1 MERVAL
7 AGVNYEGMPL
17 VTPGSLWQNYLRL
30 NQSARVEAYPVLTRE
45 FVKQV
50 KETPSDAE
58 LRALYEAGAGNFPMP
73 DSPEPGFRRRYQAN
87 IEYVSGSWNKM
98 IEVEKGK
105 ITEEALKAEYDR
117 LVALGGLQVPVDSP
131 APGGSAP
138 QPGAATQ
145 PGSDAPAGPSAAAPD
160 EGQPPA
166 PGSQPTADQPS
177 TEKEKPAN
185 SDSDQAAPEKPAEEK
200 PATEEKPAED
210 KPAASDAGDK
220 PADAQ
225 PEKDQSSRLDGRTSA
240 VRLVAF
246 QQNDDLPPPVAQ
258 PTPPGE
264 SSEGASA
271 ATAPAASPSAASPS
285 EATDTSTPAANAAP
299 ANATPGGS
307 PDAPA
312 SPPMRTQTFEE
323 AKDSIARTLA
333 MNVVRDQLQAKLSK
347 IETAMNAYA
356 SSRAMEQASA
366 EAGRKND
373 KKAKPVDLKKLAE
386 AEGLTYGS
394 TGMSD
399 SSRIGSTPIGRSMIG
414 NQALVNSVMTPAVEL
429 FRPVRS
435 MFIDMDNATEPDFQE
450 FVSWKTEDE
459 PAYTPALADIR
470 EEVIEAWKMQRARV
484 LAKEEADKLADK
496 LKKAG
501 DEPWKSVLDAQQ
513 QTLVVSPPPFT
524 WMSAPQQMFSAPQI
538 TFVQGLDAVGNE
550 FMQRVFTAQAGQ
562 IVVAPNQGLNTYYAV
577 RVAELTP
584 TLDQLHQNF
593 EVSRGRARQLAFSE
607 RERLFS
613 DWYDNIER
621 TLDVRWLASV
631 DALME

>member
-1 MERVAL
+1 
-7 AGVNYEGMPL
+7 
-17 VTPGSLWQNYLRL
+17 
-30 NQSARVEAYPVLTRE
+30 
-45 FVKQV
+45 
-50 KETPSDAE
+50 
-58 LRALYEAGAGNFPMP
+58 
-73 DSPEPGFRRRYQAN
+73 
-87 IEYVSGSWNKM
+87 
-98 IEVEKGK
+98 
-105 ITEEALKAEYDR
+105 
-117 LVALGGLQVPVDSP
+117 
-131 APGGSAP
+131 
-138 QPGAATQ
+138 
-145 PGSDAPAGPSAAAPD
+145 
-160 EGQPPA
+160 
-166 PGSQPTADQPS
+166 
-177 TEKEKPAN
+177 
-185 SDSDQAAPEKPAEEK
+185 PAEEK
-200 PATEEKPAED
+200 PAEEKPAED

-220 PADAQ
+220 PAEGQ

-240 VRLVAF
+240 IRLVAF

-264 SSEGASA
+264 SSEGAAA
-271 ATAPAASPSAASPS
+271 ATAPAASPSAA
-285 EATDTSTPAANAAP
+285 TDTSTPAANVAP
-299 ANATPGGS
+299 ASATPGGS

-373 KKAKPVDLKKLAE
+373 KKAKPIDLKKLAE

-593 EVSRGRARQLAFSE
+593 EVSRGRARQLAFPE

-631 DALME
+631 DTLME